1 MSQHDDGANMSAEV
15 AVAAAAGVGTAGL
28 ALVFDQNIALASAGG
43 LAFML
48 AVSVTIPLQ
57 ARFFF
62 GVGSF
67 ILGYFVGLLFMAYG
81 NLDIYAALTSF
92 CASALGSSIFGSLHQ
107 WADGGPTPKW
117 VLFLSKLIPF
127 SIRKGGGS
135 E

>member
-1 MSQHDDGANMSAEV
+1 MSAEV

-28 ALVFDQNIALASAGG
+28 ALIFDQNLALASAGG

-57 ARFFF
+57 TRFFF

-67 ILGYFVGLLFMAYG
+67 ILGYLVGLSIMAYG
-81 NLDIYAALTSF
+81 NLDPLAALLSF
-92 CASALGSSIFGSLHQ
+92 VASALGSSIFGSLHK

-117 VLFLSKLIPF
+117 VLFITKLIPF
-127 SIRKGGGS
+127 SMKKGGGS